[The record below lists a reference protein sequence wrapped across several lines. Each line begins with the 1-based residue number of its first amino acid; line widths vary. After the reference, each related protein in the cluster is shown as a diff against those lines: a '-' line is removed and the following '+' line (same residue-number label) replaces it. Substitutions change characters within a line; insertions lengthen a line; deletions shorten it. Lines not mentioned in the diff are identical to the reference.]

1 MMKYN
6 IYLLS
11 ICLALLFLAC
21 QEASEEH
28 QENEPEE
35 FPVLSLA
42 RADLTTY
49 KSYPARVEGIVS
61 SEIRAKVSG
70 YITDVLVDEGQK
82 VTKGQSLFLVETE
95 SLDGE
100 AEAAK
105 ARMESAAYEIEKL
118 EPLVEKEIVSEI
130 ELRTAKANYQDA
142 KSNYNSIVANI
153 DYANIRSS
161 VDGYVGRINFRN
173 GALVSPGDAM
183 PLTRVSKIEEV
194 FVYFSMNEKD
204 FLDFIDE
211 AEGKTVEDRIEN
223 FPPIE
228 FKLSNGRIYAEK
240 GKIEAISGDVN
251 QITGTITF
259 RAKFPNPNRII
270 RDGASGS
277 VLLPTTYE
285 NQLLVPTVSTF
296 ERQNKRF
303 VFLVEKDSLV
313 EKPIT
318 IKDRNEQVFVLKN
331 GLEEGDQI
339 MARGLNRVKE
349 GDQIKVKKVTLEEV
363 IEDYKQVFK

>member
-1 MMKYN
+1 MMNYKT
-6 IYLLS
+6 YLFALFS
-11 ICLALLFLAC
+11 IFFFLGC
-21 QEASEEH
+21 QEEQKEKKEKEI
-28 QENEPEE
+28 QE
-35 FPVLSLA
+35 FPVLTLERS
-42 RADLTTY
+42 DVTTY
-49 KSYPARVEGIVS
+49 KSYPARVEGIIS
-61 SEIRAKVSG
+61 SEIRAKVPG

-82 VTKGQSLFLVETE
+82 VSKGQTLFKLETQ

-100 AEAAK
+100 AAAAK
-105 ARMESAAYEIEKL
+105 ARMESAAYEVEKL
-118 EPLVEKEIVSEI
+118 QPLVEKEIVSEI

-142 KSNYNSIVANI
+142 KSNFNSIQANI

-161 VDGYVGRINFRN
+161 VDGYVGRISYRN

-183 PLTRVSKIEEV
+183 PLTRVAKIEEV

-204 FLDFIDE
+204 FLDFVDE
-211 AEGKTVEDRIEN
+211 ADGEVIEDKISN
-223 FPPIE
+223 FPPVD
-228 FKLSNGRIYAEK
+228 FMLSNGIKYAEQ

-285 NQLLVPTVSTF
+285 NKLLIPTVSTF

-303 VFLVEKDSLV
+303 VFLVEKDSLI
-313 EKPIT
+313 EKPIQ
-318 IKDRNEQVFVLKN
+318 IKDRNEQIYVLEN

-349 GDQIKVKKVTLEEV
+349 GDQIKVKKVTLDDV
-363 IEDYKQVFK
+363 IEEYEQVFK

>member
-1 MMKYN
+1 MKAKLY
-6 IYLLS
+6 IQLFS
-11 ICLALLFLAC
+11 ITILFLAC
-21 QEASEEH
+21 QDQSEQRE
-28 QENEPEE
+28 ENEPQE
-35 FPVLSLA
+35 FPVLELQRS
-42 RADLTTY
+42 DLTTY

-82 VTKGQSLFLVETE
+82 VTKNQVLFKLETQ

-100 AEAAK
+100 AQAAK
-105 ARMESAAYEIEKL
+105 ARMESAAYEVEKL

-130 ELRTAKANYQDA
+130 ELRTAKANFQDA
-142 KSNYNSIVANI
+142 KSNYRALQANI

-161 VDGYVGRINFRN
+161 VDGYVGRINYRN

-211 AEGKTVEDRIEN
+211 AEGETVEERITN
-223 FPPIE
+223 FPPID
-228 FKLSNGRIYAEK
+228 FMLSNGRKYAK
-240 GKIEAISGDVN
+240 QGKIEAISGDVN
-251 QITGTITF
+251 QITGSITF
-259 RAKFPNPNRII
+259 RAKFPNSNRII

-277 VLLPTTYE
+277 VLLPTNYQ
-285 NQLLVPTVSTF
+285 NQILIPTVSTF

-303 VFLVEKDSLV
+303 VFLVEGDSIF
-313 EKPIT
+313 EKPVQ
-318 IKDRNEQVFVLKN
+318 IKDRNEQIYVVGD
-331 GLEEGDQI
+331 GLEEGQKI

-349 GDQIKVKKVTLEEV
+349 GDKIKANKVTLEEV
-363 IEDYKQVFK
+363 IEDYQQVFK